1 MIGPTISKCTPLAGN
16 HRRAL
21 GGMPRKR
28 HTSVLRHTPPA
39 NTTNLPSH
47 PRDDPARERL
57 GHAPSL
63 VDADGEHQFL
73 KTLTLELADLLD
85 QRLGRADQAGGA
97 DEAGVD
103 QLGFPRVQI
112 GVVEL
117 VRAEMPMRGG
127 RLLHECA
134 VALPDRTQEFRG
146 LDAPLLHLVVEVV
159 DAGLTLGP
167 TVRMTRGN
175 RPARPAPGAPR

>member
-103 QLGFPRVQI
+103 QLGFPWVQI

-117 VRAEMPMRGG
+117 GRAEMPVRGG
-127 RLLHECA
+127 RLFHECGGS
-134 VALPDRTQEFRG
+134 T
-146 LDAPLLHLVVEVV
+146 
-159 DAGLTLGP
+159 
-167 TVRMTRGN
+167 
-175 RPARPAPGAPR
+175 PRSCTSS